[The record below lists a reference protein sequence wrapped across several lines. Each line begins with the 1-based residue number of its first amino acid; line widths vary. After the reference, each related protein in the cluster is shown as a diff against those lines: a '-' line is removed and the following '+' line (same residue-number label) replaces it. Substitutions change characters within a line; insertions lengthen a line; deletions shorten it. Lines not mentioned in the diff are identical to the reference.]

1 VSSRFLAALAFLAA
15 ACSAQTLP
23 QQIASRIR
31 AEALKADVAFLASD
45 TLQGRATPSPGLDAA
60 AEYIASQFRK
70 AGLEPVGD
78 DGYFQT
84 ATYLVATPNTDGLE
98 FTVNGA
104 KAAVA
109 IQEAVATD
117 LRDVPV
123 IKVAAN
129 DLDALNPDEVK
140 GKVLVVDLSDAPF
153 QAQRRVTLAA
163 AKFDA
168 ALVVLLRSTAPPPAR
183 TAMREASATA
193 GKAAIVTVWDA
204 PAREALAAPD
214 AKVSVHIAAPKTETV
229 KARNVVGLLR
239 GADPALKDSV
249 VIVTGHYDHLGVRGT
264 GPGDHIYNGAN
275 DDASGTSSVIEIGT
289 ALAALPEK
297 PRRSILFMTVFGEE
311 TGGYGSRYY
320 AGHPIFPIAKSVA
333 DINLEQLG
341 RTDDSEGPKPLQ
353 FNLTGFD
360 YTDIAATLS
369 KAGAETGIQ
378 VVKHEKNSDAFFSRS
393 DNAKFADV
401 GIPSTTLSVSYVF
414 PDYHQPGD
422 EWPKLDYENM
432 AKVDAAVALGIW
444 NIANSD
450 KAPEWNRDNPKTAA
464 YVAAREKSLHPDSR
478 P

>member
-1 VSSRFLAALAFLAA
+1 LAVLACLAA
-15 ACSAQTLP
+15 AGSAQTVP
-23 QQIASRIR
+23 QQIASQIR

-84 ATYLVATPNTDGLE
+84 ATYQIATPNLDGLE

-104 KAAVA
+104 KASVS

-117 LRDVPV
+117 LKDASVF
-123 IKVAAN
+123 KVSA
-129 DLDALNPDEVK
+129 DELDALTPEQVK
-140 GKVLVVDLSDAPF
+140 DKVLVIDLADAPF
-153 QAQRRVTLAA
+153 QVQRRATASAGKL
-163 AKFDA
+163 DA
-168 ALVVLLRSTAPPPAR
+168 ALVVLLRSSAPPPAR
-183 TAMREASATA
+183 IAMRETSSPAPKT
-193 GKAAIVTVWDA
+193 AIVSVWDSKI
-204 PAREALAAPD
+204 REALADPD
-214 AKVSVHIAAPKTETV
+214 AKVSAHIAAPKLESV
-229 KARNVVGLLR
+229 KARNVLGLLR
-239 GADPALKDSV
+239 GTDPALKDTV

-275 DDASGTSSVIEIGT
+275 DDASGTSSVIEIGA
-289 ALAALPEK
+289 ALAALPER

-320 AGHPIFPIAKSVA
+320 TSHPIFPLAKSVA

-360 YTDIAATLS
+360 YTDIAATLA
-369 KAGAETGIQ
+369 KAGAETGIR
-378 VVKHEKNSDAFFSRS
+378 VVKDEKNSDPFFNRS
-393 DNAKFADV
+393 DNAKFAEM
-401 GIPSTTLSVSYVF
+401 GIPSTTLSVAYVF

-422 EWPKLDYENM
+422 EWQKLDYENM
-432 AKVDAAVALGIW
+432 AKVDVAVALGVW
-444 NIANSD
+444 NMANSE
-450 KAPEWNRDNPKTAA
+450 KAPEWNRENPKVAP
-464 YVAAREKSLHPDSR
+464 YVAAREKAPTEPR